1 MLRQDYRTFRMN
13 IGHQMSEMDRIKEI
27 PLAARICANDA
38 SLSVGV
44 GQAGAYSS
52 IVAYEHYGPI
62 VLVLWC
68 ALSVETYMCTH
79 IHAHPCIHTVKHAC
93 IHASKQAGMHAWMNM
108 CTDAWMIA

>member
-27 PLAARICANDA
+27 PLAARICANDG

-44 GQAGAYSS
+44 GQVGAYSS

-62 VLVLWC
+62 VLVLWYVPP
-68 ALSVETYMCTH
+68 VERYMCTRMPYTPAY
-79 IHAHPCIHTVKHAC
+79 ICASKQASKDAC
-93 IHASKQAGMHAWMNM
+93 IHA
-108 CTDAWMIA
+108 